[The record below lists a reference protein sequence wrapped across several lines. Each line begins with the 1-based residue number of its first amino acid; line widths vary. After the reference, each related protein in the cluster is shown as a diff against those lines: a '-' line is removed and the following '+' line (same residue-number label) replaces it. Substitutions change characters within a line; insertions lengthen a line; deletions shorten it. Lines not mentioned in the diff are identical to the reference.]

1 MIKNVQ
7 VINFVLKWLLKDMER
22 IMFMFANHESQK
34 VGGVLEIV
42 NANAV
47 CVGTV
52 NVLRRAQMITI
63 SGAEGME
70 KHAVSV
76 GRIAANSVVR
86 EREVTVF
93 AAEEEHDN

>member
-1 MIKNVQ
+1 M
-7 VINFVLKWLLKDMER
+7 
-22 IMFMFANHESQK
+22 
-34 VGGVLEIV
+34 
-42 NANAV
+42 
-47 CVGTV
+47 
-52 NVLRRAQMITI
+52 MITI
-63 SGAEGME
+63 LGATGME